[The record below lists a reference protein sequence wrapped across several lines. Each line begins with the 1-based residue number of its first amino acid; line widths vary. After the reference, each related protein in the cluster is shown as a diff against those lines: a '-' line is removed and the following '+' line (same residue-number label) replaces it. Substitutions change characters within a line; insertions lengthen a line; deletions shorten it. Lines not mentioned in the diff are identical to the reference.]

1 MSFTRS
7 IFNNSVY
14 FLALVPLF
22 ALWGFW
28 VTYFTRPAGTIA
40 IYEHLH
46 GVAMFAWL
54 LLLVLQSFLIRTKR
68 RPLHRQTGKLAYL
81 LGPWIIV
88 STIVLANY
96 RLNARG
102 LTPEGLYVFGLQF
115 FILIQYTVCL
125 VMALRHRKQPAL
137 HARWMIC
144 TAFSM
149 LDPIFAR
156 IIGINFLQ
164 VPIESGMIQLI
175 TYGFTDLIIIALAL
189 RDWQAEHRRDVFLPM
204 LLLLLLTQLPTLF
217 VLKLPAWTAFA
228 DWFMRLP
235 LS

>member
-7 IFNNSVY
+7 IFSNSVL
-14 FLALVPLF
+14 FLALIPLF

-40 IYEHLH
+40 MYEHLH

-54 LLLVLQSFLIRTKR
+54 LLLVSQSFLIRTNR
-68 RPLHRQTGKLAYL
+68 RPLHRQIGKLAYL

-96 RLNARG
+96 RLDARG

-125 VMALRHRKQPAL
+125 VMALRHRMQPTV

-144 TAFSM
+144 TAFTM

-164 VPIESGMIQLI
+164 VPIESGLIQLI
-175 TYGFTDLIIIALAL
+175 TYGLTDLIVIALAL
-189 RDWQAEHRRDVFLPM
+189 RDWQAERRQDVFLPM
-204 LLLLLLTQLPTLF
+204 LLLLLVTQLPTLV
-217 VLKLPAWTAFA
+217 VLKVPAWTAFA
-228 DWFMRLP
+228 GWFMRLP